1 MTDLQTLTPAEI
13 RANIAEE
20 ISKASGETEET
31 KDNLEDDDAEEEQ
44 DEAGEGAEEE
54 PSQEETEEEGA
65 EEEVKTEEKAVPS
78 FRLREERQKREAAEE
93 KYNRLVAWIEE
104 QTKQAAPKKEEKK
117 IEPIDEEAYEELNDK
132 LAQESNERQL
142 TRFEDR
148 LEIEQVKAET
158 KYNDFNQALDYYI
171 GFIAENIMDER
182 EGISKDQ
189 ASQIAKAQLSQ
200 ALYRRFVNK
209 QDIGGDY
216 IYKRATKLGY
226 KAAEAK
232 KSGINHDAIEKNKS
246 KTEKKQSDKIR
257 VEQDGSKEDYVKEL
271 VKPGM
276 GLDLKKFKEQLA
288 KEMKAAAS

>member
-117 IEPIDEEAYEELNDK
+117 IEPIDEEAYDELNDK
-132 LAQESNERQL
+132 LAKESNERQL
-142 TRFEDR
+142 ARFEDR
-148 LEIEQVKAET
+148 LEIEQVKAEA
-158 KYNDFNQALDYYI
+158 KYSDFNQAFDYYI
-171 GFIAENIMDER
+171 NFIADNIQDER
-182 EGISKDQ
+182 EGLSKEQ
-189 ASQIAKAQLSQ
+189 AQYIAKQQLSA
-200 ALYRRFVNK
+200 ALYRRHQNK

-257 VEQDGSKEDYVKEL
+257 VEQDGSKEDYVKTL

-276 GLDLKKFKEQLA
+276 GLDIKKFKEQLA